1 MKTLILLLKKSS
13 KGITREKNKTL
24 TILKTIYPCFQVINS
39 VLLIVKYSGIAL
51 DDTIL
56 MVFHLIKLTVF
67 ILLYLIRRH
76 NKNSSDDKNIT

>member
-13 KGITREKNKTL
+13 KWITRKNKTH

-76 NKNSSDDKNIT
+76 NKNSSDDENIT